1 MLQQCI
7 DAVDVEVGTHIPLV
21 LDLGVA
27 GLVSLLAFPHCH
39 YLGKLS
45 STTSAAHPG
54 QSTARSGA
62 PDQVPRFDPL
72 THHQGQFSCLVQVK
86 CLALSPNCC
95 RGMWGRGGQ
104 ISCSHTLR
112 TGSSAPPNNR
122 SAPLCSPGLQ
132 SLLFCHAGTL

>member
-1 MLQQCI
+1 MQWMLRWAPI
-7 DAVDVEVGTHIPLV
+7 SPWFWTWGW
-21 LDLGVA
+21 LGWSVCW
-27 GLVSLLAFPHCH
+27 LSLIGH
-39 YLGKLS
+39 YPGKLS

-62 PDQVPRFDPL
+62 PDQVPRFDTL
-72 THHQGQFSCLVQVK
+72 THHQGQFSCLVRVK
-86 CLALSPNCC
+86 SFALSPNCC

-112 TGSSAPPNNR
+112 TGSSGPPNNR
-122 SAPLCSPGLQ
+122 SAPVCCPGLQ